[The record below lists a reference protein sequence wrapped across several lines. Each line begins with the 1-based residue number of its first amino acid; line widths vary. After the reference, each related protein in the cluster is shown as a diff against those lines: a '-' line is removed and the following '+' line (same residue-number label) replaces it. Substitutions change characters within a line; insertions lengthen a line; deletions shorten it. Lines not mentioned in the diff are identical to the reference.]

1 MPFVRLSPKHNTVAL
16 APLPPKAWL
25 DAQKALEAPPHLAA
39 DGDNALS
46 GAVVCLACRSTGADG
61 GLSPRLLV
69 AAIAE
74 DPVLRIA
81 AVGEVVS
88 TVGLD
93 ARGDAAAET
102 GVAGFTENPA
112 ALPPLS
118 STPGCRGASA
128 VAACVG
134 DEASSDDG
142 VDAGTLAATGVVAAT
157 GAAAAEASRAAGEA
171 AKGSVGVGAAV
182 AAAASTPTGVAADD
196 ADHVDTRPR
205 LDTVVTDE
213 ARAGAAAD
221 TRGVGSAT
229 GAVVAAAAS
238 AGALR
243 P

>member
-1 MPFVRLSPKHNTVAL
+1 MPFVRLSPKHRTVAL
-16 APLPPKAWL
+16 APLPPEALL
-25 DAQKALEAPPHLAA
+25 DAQKVLEAPPHLAA
-39 DGDNALS
+39 DGDGAFSNA
-46 GAVVCLACRSTGADG
+46 AVCLACRNTGADV
-61 GLSPRLLV
+61 GLSPKPLV
-69 AAIAE
+69 AAIAR
-74 DPVLRIA
+74 DPGLRIA

-93 ARGDAAAET
+93 TRGDAAAEM
-102 GVAGFTENPA
+102 GVAGLTDRPA
-112 ALPPLS
+112 VVLLPS

-134 DEASSDDG
+134 DGASSEDG
-142 VDAGTLAATGVVAAT
+142 VDATATGV
-157 GAAAAEASRAAGEA
+157 AAAAEVSRAAGEA
-171 AKGSVGVGAAV
+171 ARGSVGAGVVLAAAV
-182 AAAASTPTGVAADD
+182 STPARVAADD

-205 LDTVVTDE
+205 LDTDVTDE